1 MADSTDRDGLIL
13 AQLREINEDVRR
25 IPKIEARVE
34 AMRDATQQLETA
46 MRETTAG
53 LRMQGEAHSKLIGEL
68 QLQVHQAVAAMA
80 AISGD
85 MQGLSARVKDLERQV
100 QALFTQQQTLSRETR
115 ETDECLSDYKDIK
128 GQVKTLSEVVQTLV
142 EQMKVMLDYI
152 PWLRAVK
159 YFLVT
164 AGGLVVLLIIRTIM
178 QLVLERGVVP

>member
-1 MADSTDRDGLIL
+1 VDSDVSELIL
-13 AQLREINEDVRR
+13 DQLRKINEEVRR
-25 IPKIEARVE
+25 MPKLEARVE

-68 QLQVHQAVAAMA
+68 QLQVHQAVAALTA
-80 AISGD
+80 VSGD

-115 ETDECLSDYKDIK
+115 ETDECLSDYQDIK
-128 GQVKTLSEVVQTLV
+128 GQVKTLSEIVQTLV
-142 EQMKVMLDYI
+142 EQMKVMLDYT
-152 PWLRAVK
+152 PWLRVLK

-164 AGGLVVLLIIRTIM
+164 AGGLMVLMVIRVIM

>member
-1 MADSTDRDGLIL
+1 MDSDVSELIL
-13 AQLREINEDVRR
+13 DQLRKINEEVRR
-25 IPKIEARVE
+25 MPKLEARVE

-68 QLQVHQAVAAMA
+68 QLQVHQAVAALTA
-80 AISGD
+80 VSGD

-115 ETDECLSDYKDIK
+115 ETDECLSDYQDIK
-128 GQVKTLSEVVQTLV
+128 GQVKTLSEIVQTLV
-142 EQMKVMLDYI
+142 EQMKVMLDYT
-152 PWLRAVK
+152 PWLRVLK

-164 AGGLVVLLIIRTIM
+164 AGGLMVLMVIRVIM